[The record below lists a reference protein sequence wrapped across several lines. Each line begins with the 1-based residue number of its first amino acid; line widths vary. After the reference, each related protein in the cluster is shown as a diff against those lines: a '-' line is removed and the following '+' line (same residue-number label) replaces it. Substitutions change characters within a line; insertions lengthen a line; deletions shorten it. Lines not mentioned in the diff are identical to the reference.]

1 MLASLD
7 RLRAGEE
14 TLAPANLR
22 YIGRGF
28 RLFVVDLAYVL
39 VVGAIAAAVYVPAV
53 IVASNQSHGSANP
66 ALISLAIGLSLL
78 AFSVATLGSLALN
91 FVMPPI
97 VLRTHLRRIR
107 GR

>member
-28 RLFVVDLAYVL
+28 RLFVVELAYVL

-53 IVASNQSHGSANP
+53 IVASNQSHGSGNP
-66 ALISLAIGLSLL
+66 ALISLPIGFGLL
-78 AFSVATLGSLALN
+78 AFPAPTLPRLA
-91 FVMPPI
+91 P
-97 VLRTHLRRIR
+97 HLLLPSALL
-107 GR
+107 

>member
-1 MLASLD
+1 MTEAFAWPAKDPGWLAKLLIIGLILLIPIVGSINGLGWMLASLD

-39 VVGAIAAAVYVPAV
+39 VVGGIAAPVSVPAFV
-53 IVASNQSHGSANP
+53 VASNPCPCS
-66 ALISLAIGLSLL
+66 
-78 AFSVATLGSLALN
+78 
-91 FVMPPI
+91 
-97 VLRTHLRRIR
+97 
-107 GR
+107 